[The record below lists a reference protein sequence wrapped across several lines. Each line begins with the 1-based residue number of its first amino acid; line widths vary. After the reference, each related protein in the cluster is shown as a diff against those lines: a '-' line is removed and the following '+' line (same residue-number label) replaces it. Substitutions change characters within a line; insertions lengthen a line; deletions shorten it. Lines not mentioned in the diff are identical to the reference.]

1 MRQRLKTT
9 AFAAIAAAL
18 AVAGM
23 AVAAGN
29 DDGDS
34 NEKGTTRHADRLI
47 GPGPGG
53 PGLREGRDLTYS
65 ESHLRE
71 DGKDVTV
78 RVDHGKVTATDSDSI
93 EIERNDGETL
103 DIPVNDDT
111 DVFAGPRKR
120 DANVEDIA
128 VGKQVMVMRKSG
140 SDAAELVGV
149 IPKHPPLVRFHGGP
163 RDGDHFG
170 PGDMPPPPMDGDR

>member
-9 AFAAIAAAL
+9 AFAAVAAAL

-23 AVAAGN
+23 AVAT
-29 DDGDS
+29 
-34 NEKGTTRHADRLI
+34 GTTRHADRLI
-47 GPGPGG
+47 GPGPGPGG

-65 ESHLRE
+65 ETHLRQ

-120 DANVEDIA
+120 DADIEDIA

-149 IPKHPPLVRFHGGP
+149 IPKHPMTMRFRG
-163 RDGDHFG
+163 RE
-170 PGDMPPPPMDGDR
+170 MPPPPMDGER